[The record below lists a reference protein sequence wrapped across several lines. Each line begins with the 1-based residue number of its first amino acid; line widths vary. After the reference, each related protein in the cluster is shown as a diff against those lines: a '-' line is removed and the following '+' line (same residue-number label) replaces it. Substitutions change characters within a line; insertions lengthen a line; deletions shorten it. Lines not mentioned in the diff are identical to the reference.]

1 MRKSNYY
8 RALIIMIVLCAVLS
22 TSAFIFKIIPVGIIF
37 LVGTLLFLH
46 IWHSIPFEDKYR

>member
-8 RALIIMIVLCAVLS
+8 KALIIMIVLCAVLS
-22 TSAFIFKIIPVGIIF
+22 TSAFIFKTIPAGIIF
-37 LVGTLLFLH
+37 LVGTLLFLR